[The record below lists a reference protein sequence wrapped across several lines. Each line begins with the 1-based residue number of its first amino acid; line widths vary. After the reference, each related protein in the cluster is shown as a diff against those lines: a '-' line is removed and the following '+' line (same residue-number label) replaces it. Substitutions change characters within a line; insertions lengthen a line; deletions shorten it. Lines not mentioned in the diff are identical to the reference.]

1 MKRSTFVHSLRVVGM
16 VAGAGLAA
24 QACAFETKAPTG
36 TGMSSSMLGG
46 DDNGYPTAK
55 GGGSIPEG
63 TTYIYVYIFER
74 RFTEDRH
81 HPIGLA
87 ASSSETFTFTWH
99 DAAGAAP
106 AADLWIESE
115 GRKVLQVAAVD
126 GHPFLRSG
134 LDVTPI
140 DADQTYR
147 VVFSREGDSLG
158 LTVLGSADEVVLRT
172 QTAAAAADVVLPA
185 PFWRASVNTDLK

>member
-24 QACAFETKAPTG
+24 QACAFETKDPTG
-36 TGMSSSMLGG
+36 TSSSMLGG
-46 DDNGYPTAK
+46 SSSEPIAEGA
-55 GGGSIPEG
+55 GSTPAGAE
-63 TTYIYVYIFER
+63 YIYVYIFDR
-74 RFTEDRH
+74 RFTADRH
-81 HPIGLA
+81 HPIGLGA
-87 ASSSETFTFTWH
+87 GASETVTFTWH

-134 LDVTPI
+134 LDVIPI

-147 VVFSREGDSLG
+147 VVFSREGDSIG
-158 LTVLGSADEVVLRT
+158 VTVLGTAGDVVLHT
-172 QTAAAAADVVLPA
+172 QTVASAADVVLPA
-185 PFWRASVNTDLK
+185 TFWRASVNTNLK

>member
-1 MKRSTFVHSLRVVGM
+1 
-16 VAGAGLAA
+16 
-24 QACAFETKAPTG
+24 
-36 TGMSSSMLGG
+36 MLGG
-46 DDNGYPTAK
+46 ADAGSTTAE
-55 GGGSIPEG
+55 GGSSTSPSVE
-63 TTYIYVYIFER
+63 YIYVYIFDR

-87 ASSSETFTFTWH
+87 ASSSETVTFTWH

-126 GHPFLRSG
+126 GHPFVRSG
-134 LDVTPI
+134 LDVIPI

-147 VVFSREGDSLG
+147 VVFSREGDSIG
-158 LTVLGSADEVVLRT
+158 VTVLDPADEVVLHT
-172 QTAAAAADVVLPA
+172 QTGAAADVVLPA
-185 PFWRASVNTDLK
+185 TFWRASVNTDLK